1 MVYDWDGRRTRRIQL
16 MRLAT
21 AIAFGLS
28 LPLAI
33 AAWPYV
39 R

>member
-1 MVYDWDGRRTRRIQL
+1 MVYDWNGRRTRRMQL

-21 AIAFGLS
+21 AIAVGLA

>member
-21 AIAFGLS
+21 AVTLGLV
-28 LPLAI
+28 LPVAI
-33 AAWPYV
+33 TVWPYIN
-39 R
+39 